1 MGAAAIRHPRRHRQ
15 VGGTTTRIATAAVGA
30 ITLTTTATSGTQGAS
45 TAAASTATQHGTASA
60 LRSNPAQEGVGGC
73 VGATSVSASTRTSSK
88 FTFAEYGRIE
98 PRCQTRIE
106 LKAVQ

>member
-15 VGGTTTRIATAAVGA
+15 VGGTTTPIATAGVGV

-45 TAAASTATQHGTASA
+45 IAAASAATQHGTASA

-88 FTFAEYGRIE
+88 FTFAEYWGIE